1 MKLKNNLYV
10 LILIGAV
17 TFNLQNALSERP
29 HRVLPP
35 PSCNGNTYP
44 SPEILSSLK
53 SEPIY
58 KRSASPVTID
68 LLVAFTPDALVRV
81 GNSST
86 AMTEL
91 IRRILA
97 YTNDAHSNS
106 DTGVTF
112 SVVYIHPLTTN
123 AADNFSSDLS
133 SASFSD
139 GVWDEL
145 QTLRETY
152 KADMVSVIVGG
163 TQGGTICG
171 LGYTNGIS
179 GSLTQ
184 SSPYMYNIVSIAPSC
199 SFATITHEL
208 GHNLGCAHDRANA
221 TSAGFQAFSY
231 GYSFTGKS
239 RNVFHTVMATTSNI
253 EIPFFSSPLLTYEE
267 APIGVLGSEDNAQSI
282 SLAAST
288 VASYYASLNGE
299 NLALPVP
306 EAPTKISTKT
316 KRSRTKITLTYK
328 LLAGDVAVPYAPIH
342 AYYSRGKR
350 GKQFLRSFGK
360 TNSQGVFK
368 FQETSRIAKG
378 YYYKACYLGSSR
390 TRLCSANLEL
400 ASVK

>member
-1 MKLKNNLYV
+1 MKLKIY
-10 LILIGAV
+10 LIALLLIEV
-17 TFNLQNALSERP
+17 CQLNIIEALADRP

-35 PSCNGNTYP
+35 PSCNGSTYP
-44 SPEILSSLK
+44 PLENFSSLK
-53 SEPIY
+53 SEPIL
-58 KRSASPVTID
+58 KRSANPVTID
-68 LLVAFTPDALVRV
+68 LLVAYTPDALARV

-86 AMTEL
+86 AMSEL

-97 YTNDAHSNS
+97 YTNAAHSNS
-106 DTGVTF
+106 ETGVTF

-152 KADMVSVIVGG
+152 KSDIVSVLVGG

-179 GSLTQ
+179 GSLAQ

-208 GHNLGCAHDRANA
+208 GHNLGCSHDRANA
-221 TSAGFQAFSY
+221 TSAGFQPFSY

-267 APIGVLGSEDNAQSI
+267 TPIGVLGSEDNAQSL

-288 VASYYASLNGE
+288 VASYYTSLNGE
-299 NLALPVP
+299 NLALPIP
-306 EAPTKISTKT
+306 ESPTKISTKT
-316 KRSRTKITLTYK
+316 KRSKTKITLTYK
-328 LLAGDVAVPYAPIH
+328 LLAGNAAVPFAPIH

-360 TNSQGVFK
+360 TNSQGIFK